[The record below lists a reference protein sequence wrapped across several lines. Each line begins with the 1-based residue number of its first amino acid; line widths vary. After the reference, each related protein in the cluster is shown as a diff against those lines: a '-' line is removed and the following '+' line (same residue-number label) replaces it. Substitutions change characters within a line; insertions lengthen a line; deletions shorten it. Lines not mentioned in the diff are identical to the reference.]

1 MTEGWSINFSALKGK
16 FIVFD
21 GPDGCGKTTQMKK
34 LHEAAENAGITVR
47 RFREPGGTPI
57 GEHIRELLLSDK
69 GDGMDMR
76 CEMLLYMASRAQL
89 VQQQIKPALAAG
101 EFVLADRYA
110 SSTIAYQGGGG
121 GLSTDAIMQVAEIAV
136 HGIWPD
142 LTVIFDLPL
151 EESFRRQGLV
161 KETSHGPKTGNLFDT
176 SLLQDRI
183 EQRAQDFFE
192 RVRKSYLEQAEK
204 WPKRYRV
211 IDASKKIHQVTSQVN
226 KVIKDFFEPAQ

>member
-1 MTEGWSINFSALKGK
+1 MTEAWSLNFESLKGK
-16 FIVFD
+16 FVVFD
-21 GPDGCGKTTQMKK
+21 GPDGCGKTTQMKS
-34 LHEAAENAGITVR
+34 LHEAADRAGVTVR

-69 GDGMDMR
+69 GNGMDMR

-89 VQQQIKPALAAG
+89 VHQQIKPALAAG

-121 GLSTDAIMQVAEIAV
+121 GLSTEAIMQVADIAV
-136 HGIWPD
+136 DGVWPD
-142 LTVIFDLPL
+142 LTVVFDLPL

-161 KETSHGPKTGNLFDT
+161 KESSHGPQTGNLFDT
-176 SLLQDRI
+176 TLLQDRI

-192 RVRKSYLEQAEK
+192 RVRQSYLDQAAK
-204 WPKRYRV
+204 WPERYRIV
-211 IDASKKIHQVTSQVN
+211 DASKSIAQVTRQVN
-226 KVIKDFFEPAQ
+226 KTMKEFFAAA

>member
-1 MTEGWSINFSALKGK
+1 MADVWSLNFEALKGK
-16 FIVFD
+16 FVVFD
-21 GPDGCGKTTQMKK
+21 GPDGCGKTTQMKS
-34 LHEAAENAGITVR
+34 LHEAASKEGIKVR

-69 GDGMDMR
+69 GDGMDLR

-89 VQQQIKPALAAG
+89 VQQQIKPALEAG

-121 GLSTDAIMQVAEIAV
+121 GLSTAAIMQVAEIAV
-136 HGIWPD
+136 NGIWPD

-183 EQRAQDFFE
+183 EQRAQDYFE
-192 RVRKSYLEQAEK
+192 RVRHSYLEQAKK
-204 WPKRYRV
+204 WPERYRV
-211 IDASKKIHQVTSQVN
+211 VDASKNIGQVTRQVN
-226 KVIKDFFEPAQ
+226 KVIKEIFK